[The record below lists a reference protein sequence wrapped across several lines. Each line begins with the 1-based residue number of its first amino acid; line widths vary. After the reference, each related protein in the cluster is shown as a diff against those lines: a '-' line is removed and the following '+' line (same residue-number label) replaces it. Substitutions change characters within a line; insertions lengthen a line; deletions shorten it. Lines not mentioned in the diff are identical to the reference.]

1 MILRPSTSYD
11 ELVAQ
16 FRWNIPERY
25 NIGTDVCDR
34 WARAEP
40 SRLAIIEARADG
52 TTRDVSFGDLFDA
65 SNRLANGLRR
75 HGVMPGDRVAIL
87 LPQSAEV
94 AIAHIAI
101 YKLGAIAVPLAGLFG
116 VDAIAYRLE
125 DSGATGLVT
134 DAAGLA
140 KLRAVA
146 ERPRLSLV
154 ISLDGDDGEA
164 KGFTK
169 FCERE
174 STSFSPGDT
183 SARRSG
189 ADDLYFRHDRP
200 AERSA
205 AWPPRAPRAP
215 SLRRRHAW
223 IHPAGR

>member
-11 ELVAQ
+11 ELVAN

-52 TTRDVSFGDLFDA
+52 TTKDVSFGDLFA
-65 SNRLANGLRR
+65 RLEPPRQWAAPARR
-75 HGVMPGDRVAIL
+75 HARAIGSRSCCRNR
-87 LPQSAEV
+87 PRSRSRISPSTSSARSRCRSRDFS
-94 AIAHIAI
+94 ASTPSPIGSRIPA
-101 YKLGAIAVPLAGLFG
+101 
-116 VDAIAYRLE
+116 R
-125 DSGATGLVT
+125 
-134 DAAGLA
+134 
-140 KLRAVA
+140 RAWSPTRRGSRNCA
-146 ERPRLSLV
+146 PSPERPRLSLV

-174 STSFSPGDT
+174 STSL
-183 SARRSG
+183 SAARHEPRRSG
-189 ADDLYFRHDRP
+189 ADDLHLRHDRP

-205 AWPPRAPRAP
+205 AWPPRAPRPP
-215 SLRRRHAW
+215 SLRRRHA
-223 IHPAGR
+223 